1 MQAEQDSDGGV
12 GGWKEMGMLHAG
24 VMLCIVFVPNPQLI
38 LSSPAAAPAAAG
50 PVPHAHPVAST
61 RPLDPTPHAHAAS
74 CVGVPAAARRPP
86 PSRAG
91 RGEYSGSVLLSDA
104 PLSPR
109 EAYTPAPAGC
119 RRSRVCAPARHDAA
133 SRPAPPLRAR
143 SSPASSPKIDLR
155 ERTPRD
161 GPQRPRAAKPSRGGG
176 PQPGC

>member
-1 MQAEQDSDGGV
+1 VCLGQQQR
-12 GGWKEMGMLHAG
+12 
-24 VMLCIVFVPNPQLI
+24 C
-38 LSSPAAAPAAAG
+38 PAACSFVVVAEAPRRIFFAAPKGAG
-50 PVPHAHPVAST
+50 SPGVNVRASIEQARFRLGASGIVAFVWVTVS
-61 RPLDPTPHAHAAS
+61 S
-74 CVGVPAAARRPP
+74 GVPAARRPP

-133 SRPAPPLRAR
+133 RRPAPPRRAR
-143 SSPASSPKIDLR
+143 SRPASSPKIDLR